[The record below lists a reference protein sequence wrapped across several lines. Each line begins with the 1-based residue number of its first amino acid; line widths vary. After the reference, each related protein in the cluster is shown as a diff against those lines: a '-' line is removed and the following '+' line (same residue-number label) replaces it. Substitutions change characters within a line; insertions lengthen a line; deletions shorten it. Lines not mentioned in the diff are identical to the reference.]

1 MTMRCVAAFTGV
13 SLLAL
18 TGVAAAQVPMLGPL
32 PNFDN
37 APVAPPPGTGFP
49 PGGARP
55 AVGAPQAAPPGAA
68 SPGAG
73 QEPPCF
79 KDFLPLRDETQ
90 KRGLLIKAAQ
100 DRGSPTREEMC
111 QLIKN
116 LSVAEAKMVKFV
128 ADNHVSCGIPV
139 EVVTQMKTGHGNT
152 LKARQNVCSGGPAA
166 ASKAAPPMPKLSD
179 ELGLR
184 GIAGQSTESGGTG
197 TFDTLTGNPLAR

>member
-18 TGVAAAQVPMLGPL
+18 TGVAAAQLPMLGPL

-68 SPGAG
+68 PPGAG

-79 KDFLPLRDETQ
+79 KEFLPLRDETQ

-128 ADNHVSCGIPV
+128 TDNHISCGIPP
-139 EVVTQMKTGHGNT
+139 EIVTQMKTGHGNT
-152 LKARQNVCSGGPAA
+152 LKARQNVCSGAPAA
-166 ASKAAPPMPKLSD
+166 AKAAPATPKLSD

-184 GIAGQSTESGGTG
+184 GIAGPSTDSGGTG